1 MSIGAFQALKRASV
15 WLMCLLPTFWSAT
28 AFSQDN
34 GLDSESFV
42 ILSPKIVEA
51 VDPVY
56 PSKRAANGVEG
67 WVVVNFMVD
76 TNGKPYEP
84 VIIDSTG
91 QKDFENV
98 SVEALMRSK
107 YQPATL
113 DGDPVD
119 GSVFLRHSF
128 FLADTDG
135 AGTVFKSRYRNFT
148 EKLGAGELDEA
159 KALLEKMDNSKKN
172 RYEAA
177 FVDLSKALWGAKTG
191 AKIYQMNHLRKALAY
206 SSKERGAIN
215 FLPEDIAP
223 AVRANL
229 LSLQIEN
236 RYFSEAVSTYRWMVR
251 NNHDKYV
258 EMFSSN
264 IEELERQKNSVDAYS
279 VEGQIDG
286 LLPWYISLFKDTF
299 YIDEVNGQVD
309 EISLYC
315 AGGYRVLQYQEL
327 SEYVVPPEWGD
338 CGLMV
343 VGGIPDTTFSL
354 VQLGQESAD

>member
-91 QKDFENV
+91 QKDFENA

-119 GSVFLRHSF
+119 GSVFRRYHF
-128 FLADTDG
+128 FLANTDG

-159 KALLEKMDNSKKN
+159 KALL
-172 RYEAA
+172 
-177 FVDLSKALWGAKTG
+177 
-191 AKIYQMNHLRKALAY
+191 
-206 SSKERGAIN
+206 
-215 FLPEDIAP
+215 
-223 AVRANL
+223 
-229 LSLQIEN
+229 LSLI
-236 RYFSEAVSTYRWMVR
+236 
-251 NNHDKYV
+251 H
-258 EMFSSN
+258 
-264 IEELERQKNSVDAYS
+264 I
-279 VEGQIDG
+279 
-286 LLPWYISLFKDTF
+286 
-299 YIDEVNGQVD
+299 
-309 EISLYC
+309 
-315 AGGYRVLQYQEL
+315 
-327 SEYVVPPEWGD
+327 
-338 CGLMV
+338 
-343 VGGIPDTTFSL
+343 
-354 VQLGQESAD
+354 